1 MRVPSVGSLGAV
13 AVCLLAGCS
22 ATPQPAAS
30 GDATPPPASQ
40 SGRSQQTSAATPS
53 TPARL
58 GYRMPLALAVNTTR
72 TVADVSVRAAGRLV
86 ADGADDWSQIGQD
99 KGPLRVIRAAG
110 RTAERALRQVRSDR
124 AVLAVVPATALDGTV
139 RTLTV
144 GGRHPL
150 RHPQDYP
157 LHTRVDRALPSVVT
171 MTVVGDIML
180 ARRVGRMI

>member
-40 SGRSQQTSAATPS
+40 SVWSQQTSAATPQPTPS

-58 GYRMPLALAVNTTR
+58 GYRLPLALAVNTTR

-110 RTAERALRQVRSDR
+110 RTAERA
-124 AVLAVVPATALDGTV
+124 
-139 RTLTV
+139 
-144 GGRHPL
+144 
-150 RHPQDYP
+150 
-157 LHTRVDRALPSVVT
+157 
-171 MTVVGDIML
+171 
-180 ARRVGRMI
+180 